1 MTNDIH
7 AIYPEQL
14 VLFAD
19 NEDTAAFDRKDC
31 RSEKHTS
38 HRPSSRKGGLRPLG
52 GLHNPFDGF
61 DANQYHTVGAD
72 AETNAEIGYEMY
84 DNEVIMADRFHN
96 YYGDVDYAIPDEC
109 DSTSERLPD
118 YISWE
123 LLNAQK
129 YESNATEI
137 GKVHWTLQ
145 KYTNA
150 RINPKDTDVTSC
162 HK

>member
-1 MTNDIH
+1 
-7 AIYPEQL
+7 
-14 VLFAD
+14 
-19 NEDTAAFDRKDC
+19 
-31 RSEKHTS
+31 
-38 HRPSSRKGGLRPLG
+38 
-52 GLHNPFDGF
+52 
-61 DANQYHTVGAD
+61 
-72 AETNAEIGYEMY
+72 
-84 DNEVIMADRFHN
+84 MADRFHN